1 MMRCRAALEG
11 LDDVHATAATR
22 ARVGGLIGCRG
33 TIGRL
38 RLVRGL
44 HRCHRS
50 DQLTDPRDGLGLGA
64 AGQQTAVP
72 YPVESVRQD
81 MHQEPPDELVR
92 LERHGLVAAGSLD
105 PVVLVAERYAG
116 RVGGDEAAVGDRDPV
131 GVAGTDRPAPA
142 PARRT
147 ALIAA
152 LSAAAWTTRLNCR
165 VVSGSSGSRPGNS
178 QTEGRA
184 MRYQSRSNSNSRGGR

>member
-1 MMRCRAALEG
+1 MLARLRHAARNRTCLLVGEDRKSSVLGQNDANEG

-22 ARVGGLIGCRG
+22 ARLGRLVGCHG

-50 DQLTDPRDGLGLGA
+50 DQLTDPLDGLGLGA

-81 MHQEPPDELVR
+81 MDQEPPDEADNPRLGHDVR
-92 LERHGLVAAGSLD
+92 V
-105 PVVLVAERYAG
+105 
-116 RVGGDEAAVGDRDPV
+116 
-131 GVAGTDRPAPA
+131 
-142 PARRT
+142 
-147 ALIAA
+147 
-152 LSAAAWTTRLNCR
+152 
-165 VVSGSSGSRPGNS
+165 
-178 QTEGRA
+178 
-184 MRYQSRSNSNSRGGR
+184 